1 MCEEAI
7 FNFSNIFIKS
17 AWHMALTKKN
27 QQTTK
32 KKLQMCLLA
41 LPLFR
46 FCQFCVPPHICYI
59 HVQFFTPPPFLLQ
72 CCSPS
77 SFHSFTCCII
87 IPSILERNGSICN
100 KPFAWRKKSTDKYF
114 VIIFTTV
121 QAKKKRA
128 NNVVHK
134 CNWSAHLHCSLNQ
147 IPSNGSLSWL
157 FLCVFSI
164 SFGIL
169 LLLLLLS
176 KLYPW

>member
-1 MCEEAI
+1 MTYG
-7 FNFSNIFIKS
+7 FD
-17 AWHMALTKKN
+17 
-27 QQTTK
+27 K
-32 KKLQMCLLA
+32 KKSTNYKEKAANVSASSSA
-41 LPLFR
+41 LPILPIL
-46 FCQFCVPPHICYI
+46 CAATHLLYSCPILH
-59 HVQFFTPPPFLLQ
+59 PPPFLLQ

-134 CNWSAHLHCSLNQ
+134 CNWSANLHCSLNQ